1 MLIYNK
7 KLYLT
12 FRDFNQ
18 FYVFQLPEGNEKC
31 FQRLFQV
38 GKETN
43 SYYILGKSG
52 KMYPYDQKQFLKNA
66 SDLLM
71 FAISKSYFDSSKIFH
86 IDIEDFC
93 HYILNYC
100 CIQADDPT
108 VHMNFPIP
116 VLGNEIMK
124 MTFPEFVANEWE
136 FRTITDTEAYVVA
149 VSFDNGVS
157 ARAHWAGI
165 DCDGNKE
172 MLDTFFNMI
181 AISANDFIL
190 RMNEYQQLE
199 KFLQERQDEID
210 LQTHWGKEIFTKKDL
225 VSYKDRISEVE
236 KTIDYEKLN
245 KRYLKEETYNKA
257 LETLKNAYS
266 ESIEIIKAIK

>member
-86 IDIEDFC
+86 IDIEYYLLLVYFFLFFSIFFSSLTKRRSFC
-93 HYILNYC
+93 V
-100 CIQADDPT
+100 T
-108 VHMNFPIP
+108 
-116 VLGNEIMK
+116 
-124 MTFPEFVANEWE
+124 
-136 FRTITDTEAYVVA
+136 R
-149 VSFDNGVS
+149 
-157 ARAHWAGI
+157 
-165 DCDGNKE
+165 
-172 MLDTFFNMI
+172 
-181 AISANDFIL
+181 
-190 RMNEYQQLE
+190 
-199 KFLQERQDEID
+199 
-210 LQTHWGKEIFTKKDL
+210 
-225 VSYKDRISEVE
+225 
-236 KTIDYEKLN
+236 
-245 KRYLKEETYNKA
+245 
-257 LETLKNAYS
+257 
-266 ESIEIIKAIK
+266 